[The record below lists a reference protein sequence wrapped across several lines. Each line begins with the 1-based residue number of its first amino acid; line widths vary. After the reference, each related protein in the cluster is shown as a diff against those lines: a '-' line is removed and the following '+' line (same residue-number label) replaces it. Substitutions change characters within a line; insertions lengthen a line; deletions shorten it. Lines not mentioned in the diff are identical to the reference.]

1 MSTSKRERL
10 LAAIDAALVEGTITR
25 RDLATRL
32 GRGSGG
38 GRPQSDSPRCA
49 CGRFTLTYAARWR
62 PRHKAEACPGPLFGG
77 HYPAFR
83 RAP

>member
-1 MSTSKRERL
+1 MPISKRDRL
-10 LAAIDAALVEGTITR
+10 LASIDAGLADGTITR

-32 GRGSGG
+32 GRDSGG

-62 PRHKAEACPGPLFGG
+62 PRHGADGCPTGSRP
-77 HYPAFR
+77 
-83 RAP
+83 